1 MHDIIELDRLGMP
14 GCAVATEEFRD
25 AAAVQADAMGV
36 RPAVVFVDHPIQNR
50 TPEELTDIAERAIR
64 PILAAIRSG

>member
-1 MHDIIELDRLGMP
+1 MGELDRLGMP
-14 GCAVATEEFRD
+14 GCAIATVEFRD
-25 AAAVQADAMGV
+25 AADAQADAMGV

-50 TPEELTDIAERAIR
+50 TPDELANIAERAIA

>member
-1 MHDIIELDRLGMP
+1 
-14 GCAVATEEFRD
+14 
-25 AAAVQADAMGV
+25 MGV

-50 TPEELTDIAERAIR
+50 TPNELADIAERAIA

>member
-1 MHDIIELDRLGMP
+1 MSELDRLGLP
-14 GCAVATEEFRD
+14 GCAIATVEFQD
-25 AAAVQADAMGV
+25 AAAAQADAMGV

-50 TPEELTDIAERAIR
+50 TPEELADIADRAIR

>member
-1 MHDIIELDRLGMP
+1 MSELDRLGMP
-14 GCAVATEEFRD
+14 GCAIATVEFRD
-25 AAAVQADAMGV
+25 AAAAQADSMGV

-50 TPEELTDIAERAIR
+50 TSEELADIADRAIA

>member
-1 MHDIIELDRLGMP
+1 MNELDRLGMP
-14 GCAVATEEFRD
+14 GCAVATVEFRD
-25 AAAVQADAMGV
+25 AANAVQADAMGV

-50 TPEELTDIAERAIR
+50 TPEELTDIAERAIQ

>member
-1 MHDIIELDRLGMP
+1 MP

-25 AAAVQADAMGV
+25 AAAAPAGAMGV

-50 TPEELTDIAERAIR
+50 TPAELTDIADRAVR

>member
-1 MHDIIELDRLGMP
+1 MSELDRLGMP
-14 GCAVATEEFRD
+14 GCAVATVEFRD
-25 AAAVQADAMGV
+25 AAAAQADAMGV

-50 TPEELTDIAERAIR
+50 TPEELADIAERAIQ

>member
-1 MHDIIELDRLGMP
+1 MSELDRLGLP
-14 GCAVATEEFRD
+14 GCAIATVEFQD
-25 AAAVQADAMGV
+25 AAAAQADAMGV

-50 TPEELTDIAERAIR
+50 TPEELADIADRAIA

>member
-1 MHDIIELDRLGMP
+1 MSELDRLGMP
-14 GCAVATEEFRD
+14 GCAIATVEFRD
-25 AAAVQADAMGV
+25 AADAQADAMGV

-50 TPEELTDIAERAIR
+50 TPEELADIAARAIQ